1 MNTGDEIKAAPHRK
15 PTASAFLFHPDDKDV
30 PVSLVH
36 IPLSRGR
43 YAILYGPLGRKT
55 LEALQGTLE
64 ACKEILVKPESIDD
78 YDI

>member
-1 MNTGDEIKAAPHRK
+1 MNPGDEIKAADSSRTNRISIPV
-15 PTASAFLFHPDDKDV
+15 HPDDKDV

-78 YDI
+78 S